1 MSLKVFGLDGE
12 MSDAAISDGGRLI
25 QIGVT
30 AHLEV
35 DGSVAPG
42 KEMFSSLINPGE
54 MGWATRAEA
63 VHGFT
68 RKEIENAPL
77 AAEVDVILKQWLIE
91 HGANDKSR
99 GDTVPAGFNVG
110 SFDMPHVA
118 LVLPLSSAM
127 FSRRTIDLNAICY
140 TLEGATYLTDKSPL
154 SRTTWK
160 NLAVTYAERMI
171 DSLFEGEEIAAHDA
185 GYDAL
190 LHLHVWR
197 FLRAQSHGQALI
209 MPQNVVLPPESKI
222 MATAL
227 LMHYG
232 KEKASIESGIP
243 GDFIMGWSQGGHATN
258 SELIAKLHSAYS
270 ELTNISLS

>member
-1 MSLKVFGLDGE
+1 MSLRVFGLDGE

-30 AHLEV
+30 SHLEI

-77 AAEVDVILKQWLIE
+77 AADVDVALKQWLLE
-91 HGANDKSR
+91 HGADGNSR

-140 TLEGATYLTDKSPL
+140 TLEGATYLNDKNPL
-154 SRTTWK
+154 SRATWK
-160 NLAVTYAERMI
+160 SLAVKYAERMI
-171 DSLFEGEEIAAHDA
+171 ASLFEGEQIAAHDA

-197 FLRAQSHGQALI
+197 FLRAQSHGEALP
-209 MPQNVVLPPESKI
+209 MPQNTVNPPESKI
-222 MATAL
+222 MAMAL
-227 LMHYG
+227 LQNYG
-232 KEKASIESGIP
+232 KEQASIQSGIP
-243 GDFIMGWSQGGHATN
+243 EDFIMGWSQGGHATN
-258 SELIAKLHSAYS
+258 SDLIAKLRSAYRNITS
-270 ELTNISLS
+270 ISLA